1 MSHVAGWPAGTRLS
15 LVPAR
20 PQIVLWD
27 HGRVQEDP
35 LAPAQRYAST
45 GDHATAI
52 RLARE
57 LEAHY
62 ADSGDLTML
71 TWVRVNLARWL
82 AVQRRPDR
90 PGALNVLEAAEE
102 TWRSPD
108 IQHSEMVH
116 VLGAE
121 LMSLR
126 SFVLRQLGRA
136 ADSLAASEQALE
148 LFSELDGVLSPVG
161 RVPIL
166 LNKGASLAD
175 LGRTAESLEPLT
187 RALDI
192 LRSSDA
198 TAYREVEIELLV
210 LQGTSLT
217 LLGRFAES
225 EAVETEAIALARP
238 EASRSA
244 RHLLVAALNNYAT
257 TLTRMRRLD
266 EALDTVR
273 QALGVLKDMEAERRR
288 WGIPLTTE
296 AEILLALGR
305 KQDAARSARLAEP
318 IMREYAREVP
328 LLVASSLANVC
339 LLIGDAEDDLGYAAE
354 ALERFTVLKEEF
366 PGRYDFWW
374 RRATDLVARLSSH
387 AR

>member
-1 MSHVAGWPAGTRLS
+1 VGSRAA
-15 LVPAR
+15 
-20 PQIVLWD
+20 WD
-27 HGRVQEDP
+27 HGLVQEEDP
-35 LAPAQRYAST
+35 IAAAQRHAST
-45 GDHATAI
+45 GDHAAAI
-52 RLARE
+52 GIARE
-57 LEAHY
+57 LEARY
-62 ADSGDLTML
+62 ARSADLEALTMVI
-71 TWVRVNLARWL
+71 WVRLNLARWL
-82 AVQRRPDR
+82 AVQRTPDR
-90 PGALNVLEAAEE
+90 PAADAVLDEAEE
-102 TWRSPD
+102 AWRSHAV
-108 IQHSEMVH
+108 QHSEMVH

-136 ADSLAASEQALE
+136 ADSLAASERAME
-148 LFSELDGVLSPVG
+148 LFSELDGALSPVG

-166 LNKGASLAD
+166 LNMGAALAD
-175 LGRTAESLEPLT
+175 LGRTAESLPPLT

-192 LRSSDA
+192 LRSWDA
-198 TAYREVEIELLV
+198 AAYRDVEIELLV

-225 EAVETEAIALARP
+225 EAVETEAIALARA
-238 EASRSA
+238 ETTRSA

-273 QALGVLKDMEAERRR
+273 QALGVLRDMDAERRR

-318 IMREYAREVP
+318 IMREYARDVP
-328 LLVASSLANVC
+328 MLVASSLANVC

-354 ALERFTVLKEEF
+354 ALDRFTALKEQF

-374 RRATDLVARLSSH
+374 RRATDLVGRLSV
-387 AR
+387 